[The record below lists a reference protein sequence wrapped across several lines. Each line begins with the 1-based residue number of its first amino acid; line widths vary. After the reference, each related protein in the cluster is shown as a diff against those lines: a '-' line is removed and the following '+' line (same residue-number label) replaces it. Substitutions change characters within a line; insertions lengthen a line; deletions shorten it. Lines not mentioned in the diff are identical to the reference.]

1 MAKTISTD
9 RARQGPRGRHVLM
22 ILIGGLILA
31 MVAWAG
37 VEFYGEEIDQGANQ
51 PTVETQD

>member
-9 RARQGPRGRHVLM
+9 RARQGPRGRKVLM
-22 ILIGGLILA
+22 VLVGGLILA
-31 MVAWAG
+31 MIVWAG

-51 PTVETQD
+51 PAVETQN